1 MKLSGLLG
9 CDAVLSF
16 RWISQR
22 QSTIY
27 SRIPN
32 AVGLRV
38 YILNDISNF
47 CKIDVLKVNY
57 IKMPV
62 FEMYKLVIYVHH
74 YLYSVCIDTR
84 NL

>member
-16 RWISQR
+16 RWLSQR

-32 AVGLRV
+32 AVGL

-47 CKIDVLKVNY
+47 CKIEILKVNY

-62 FEMYKLVIYVHH
+62 FEMYKMVIYVHH
-74 YLYSVCIDTR
+74 YLHSVYIDIP